1 MTLLERIT
9 SSIGKLKI
17 SHIVIIGLI
26 FRLVATFFSKGYG
39 FSDDHFETVELAWQL
54 QNHIPAWKPG
64 EIYLFN
70 MIYIY
75 IHVGIFQLCDLLHVP
90 APEFKMFVVRLFHSI
105 SSVPFIWLGYKIV
118 AKIAS
123 DRTAKIVALA
133 LALFWIFPFMSV
145 RSLREFICITPLFIA
160 FYHLENTQLSTKN
173 LIWAAV
179 GFGIAFIFRLQIV
192 FFPIGAGIYL
202 LTQYKWKETLLL
214 ASFTIVFLMLTQ
226 GVFEY
231 FYWGNPFASLVAY
244 VEYNATS
251 SGAYPNGP
259 WYMFIFT
266 ILGLAIP
273 PISLFLMAGY
283 FKAFKKYPIMF
294 WGSLAFI
301 VFHSL
306 FPNKQERF
314 ILPFFP
320 VFILLGIVGIE
331 QFISEAKFKIFSNTS
346 FRISLTI
353 SLVINILALFVLT
366 FTYTKKSR
374 CETMSWFYNQK
385 VEAIIFANAGGNPF
399 IPKFYADQNFISYQL
414 KSGSDVDILKAE
426 IQSTGKI
433 PTYIVVTGE
442 NDLEKTKAN
451 IYKMYPNIVKMASF
465 TPSFVD
471 MIAYYLNPRHNVN
484 ETWTVYKIE

>member
-1 MTLLERIT
+1 MTSLERIT
-9 SSIGKLKI
+9 SSIDKLKI
-17 SHIVIIGLI
+17 SQIVIIGLI
-26 FRLVATFFSKGYG
+26 LRLLATFFSKGYG

-54 QNHIPAWKPG
+54 QNHIPAWQPG

-70 MIYIY
+70 MFYIY
-75 IHVGIFQLCDLLHVP
+75 IHLAIFQLCDYLHLP
-90 APEFKMFVVRLFHSI
+90 APEFKMFMVRLFHAI
-105 SSVPFIWLGYKIV
+105 VSVPFIWLGYKMV

-123 DRTAKIVALA
+123 DRSAKLVALA

-214 ASFTIVFLMLTQ
+214 ASFTIAFLMLTQ

-244 VEYNATS
+244 VEYNATN
-251 SGAYPNGP
+251 SGSYPNGP

-273 PISLFLMAGY
+273 PISLFLMSGY
-283 FKAFKKYPIMF
+283 FKAFKKFPIMF

-320 VFILLGIVGIE
+320 VFIVLGIVGIE
-331 QFISEAKFKIFSNTS
+331 QFINEAKFKIFTNAW
-346 FRISLTI
+346 FRISLAI
-353 SLVINILALFVLT
+353 SLVINIVALSVLT

-374 CETMSWFYNQK
+374 CEAMSWFYDHK
-385 VEAIIFANAGGNPF
+385 AEAIIFANAGGSPSS
-399 IPKFYADQNFISYQL
+399 PKFYGNQNFLSYEL
-414 KSGSDVDILKAE
+414 KSEADVEPLKTQ
-426 IQSTGKI
+426 IQSTGKR
-433 PTYIVVTGE
+433 PTYIVVTSE
-442 NDLEKTKAN
+442 TELEKTMAN
-451 IYKMYPNIVKMASF
+451 ISKIYPNIVEMASF

-471 MIAYYLNPRHNVN
+471 MIAYYLNPKHNVN
-484 ETWTVYKIE
+484 ETWTIYRIE